1 MLDGVL
7 RAVVIHLN
15 DLLTYLT
22 HLCMQPSVICAVLV
36 AACTS
41 GLRKGTCYF
50 SVNEFSLLFMQ
61 PLVRYAVSRGCTCE
75 VVTVLLVI

>member
-1 MLDGVL
+1 MLDGDL
-7 RAVVIHLN
+7 RAVVIHLI

-22 HLCMQPSVICAVLV
+22 PLCMQPSVICAVLV

-50 SVNEFSLLFMQ
+50 SVNEFTLLFMQ
-61 PLVRYAVSRGCTCE
+61 PLVGYAVCGGCTRE